1 MTVTLF
7 YTYRARDASRPISGK
22 TWTDVPSDLAARYIP
37 NYFQLALKTHLMR
50 EYGYRDGDGSL
61 IQLQRVELSF

>member
-7 YTYRARDASRPISGK
+7 YTYQAKDDNLPIFGK
-22 TWTDVPSDLAARYIP
+22 TWTDIPSDLAARYIP

-50 EYGYRDGDGSL
+50 EHGYRDGDGSV